1 MEFEDK
7 NRNQNE
13 ILFEKEIEMDLKM
26 IIEIENL
33 YLIQPLT

>member
-7 NRNQNE
+7 NRNQNK